1 MSRLHIKAL
10 CYQEYGPFDLTIEAG
25 QCVGLSGPSGSGKTL
40 MLRAIADL
48 DAHTGYVFS
57 DDAEC
62 LIMQAPQWRKQVGLL
77 PTESQWWHDTVGENF
92 TSAVNKTYLKRLGFD
107 EDALSW
113 QISRLSSGERQRLAL
128 VRLLSNRPQV
138 LLLDE
143 PTASLDSANIQN
155 AETLI
160 AEYRRNIGAAVL
172 WVSHDMEQI
181 VRVAER
187 HFQIH
192 HTTLKELPI

>member
-10 CYQEYGPFDLTIEAG
+10 CYQDRGPFDLTVEAG
-25 QCVGLSGPSGSGKTL
+25 RCIGLSGPSGSGKTL

-48 DAHTGYVFS
+48 DPHSGHIFLDET
-57 DDAEC
+57 EC
-62 LIMQAPQWRKQVGLL
+62 LTMQAPQWRKQVGLL
-77 PTESQWWHDTVGENF
+77 PAESQWWYDTAGENF
-92 TSAVNKTYLKRLGFD
+92 TSTVDKTWLKRLGFD

-128 VRLLSNRPQV
+128 VRLLSCRPQA

-155 AETLI
+155 AEALI
-160 AEYRRNIGAAVL
+160 AEYRRNTGAAVL
-172 WVSHDMEQI
+172 WVSHDTGQI
-181 VRVAER
+181 KRVAER

-192 HTTLKELPI
+192 HQTLTELPI

>member
-10 CYQEYGPFDLTIEAG
+10 CYQDRGPFDLAIEAG

-40 MLRAIADL
+40 MLRAITDL
-48 DAHTGYVFS
+48 DAHSGHVFLNDS
-57 DDAEC
+57 EC
-62 LIMQAPQWRKQVGLL
+62 LTMQAPQWRKHVGLL
-77 PTESQWWHDTVGENF
+77 PAESQWWHDTVGENF
-92 TSAVNKTYLKRLGFD
+92 TSAVDKTWLKRLGFD
-107 EDALSW
+107 VDALSW
-113 QISRLSSGERQRLAL
+113 QISRLSSGERQRLGL
-128 VRLLSNRPQV
+128 VRLLSSRPQA

-160 AEYRRNIGAAVL
+160 AEYRRNTGAAVL

-181 VRVAER
+181 ARVAER

-192 HTTLKELPI
+192 HNTLKELPI

>member
-10 CYQEYGPFDLTIEAG
+10 CYQDRGPFDLTVEAG
-25 QCVGLSGPSGSGKTL
+25 QCVGLSGISGAGKTL

-48 DAHTGYVFS
+48 DAHSGHIFLN
-57 DDAEC
+57 DAEC
-62 LIMQAPQWRKQVGLL
+62 LTMQAPQWRKQVGLL
-77 PTESQWWHDTVGENF
+77 PAESQWWHDTVGENF
-92 TSAVNKTYLKRLGFD
+92 TSALDLTLLQRLGFD

-128 VRLLSNRPQV
+128 VRLLSNRPQA

-143 PTASLDSANIQN
+143 PTASLDSANIHN
-155 AETLI
+155 AEALI
-160 AEYRRNIGAAVL
+160 AEYRRNTGAAVL

-181 VRVAER
+181 ARVAER

-192 HTTLKELPI
+192 HNTLKEQIV

>member
-10 CYQEYGPFDLTIEAG
+10 CYQDRGPFDLTVEAG
-25 QCVGLSGPSGSGKTL
+25 QCVGLSGISGAGKTL

-48 DAHTGYVFS
+48 DAHSGHVFLN
-57 DDAEC
+57 DAEC
-62 LIMQAPQWRKQVGLL
+62 LTMQAPQWRKHVGLL
-77 PTESQWWHDTVGENF
+77 PAESQWWHDTAGENF
-92 TSAVNKTYLKRLGFD
+92 TSAVDLTLLKRLGFD

-113 QISRLSSGERQRLAL
+113 QISRLSSGERQRLGL
-128 VRLLSNRPQV
+128 VRLLSNRPQA

-143 PTASLDSANIQN
+143 PTASLDAANILN
-155 AETLI
+155 AEALI
-160 AEYRRNIGAAVL
+160 AEYRRNTGAAVL

-192 HTTLKELPI
+192 HNTLKEQII

>member
-10 CYQEYGPFDLTIEAG
+10 HYQDHGPFDLTIEAG

-48 DAHTGYVFS
+48 DAHNGHVFLN
-57 DDAEC
+57 DAEC
-62 LIMQAPQWRKQVGLL
+62 LTMQAPQWRKQVGLL

-92 TSAVNKTYLKRLGFD
+92 TSAVDLTLLKRLGFD
-107 EDALSW
+107 GDALSW
-113 QISRLSSGERQRLAL
+113 QVSRLSSGERQRLAL
-128 VRLLSNRPQV
+128 VRLLSNRPQA

-143 PTASLDSANIQN
+143 PTASLDSTNIQN
-155 AETLI
+155 AEALI
-160 AEYRRNIGAAVL
+160 AEYRRNTGAAVL

-181 VRVAER
+181 ARVAER

>member
-10 CYQEYGPFDLTIEAG
+10 CYQGRGPFNLTVQAG
-25 QCVGLSGPSGSGKTL
+25 QCVGLSGISGSGKTL

-48 DAHTGYVFS
+48 DTHSGHVFL

-62 LIMQAPQWRKQVGLL
+62 QTMQAPQWRKQVGLL
-77 PTESQWWHDTVGENF
+77 PTESQWWHDTAGENF
-92 TSAVNKTYLKRLGFD
+92 TSAVELTLLKRLGFD

-113 QISRLSSGERQRLAL
+113 QVSRLSSGERQRLAL
-128 VRLLSNRPQV
+128 ARLLSSRPQA

-160 AEYRRNIGAAVL
+160 VEYRRDTGAAVL

-181 VRVAER
+181 ARVAER

-192 HTTLKELPI
+192 HEALKEQII

>member
-1 MSRLHIKAL
+1 MSRLDIKTL
-10 CYQEYGPFDLTIEAG
+10 CYQDRGPFDLTIEAS
-25 QCVGLSGPSGSGKTL
+25 QCVGLSGLSGSGKTL

-48 DAHTGYVFS
+48 DAHTGHIFL
-57 DDAEC
+57 DEAEC
-62 LIMQAPQWRKQVGLL
+62 QQIQAPLWRQRVGLL
-77 PTESQWWHDTVGENF
+77 PTESHWWHDTVGENF
-92 TSAVNKTYLKRLGFD
+92 TSAVDLTLLKRLGFD
-107 EDALSW
+107 GDALSW

-128 VRLLSNRPQV
+128 VRLLSNRPQA

-160 AEYRRNIGAAVL
+160 AEYRRNTGAAVL

-181 VRVAER
+181 ARVAER

-192 HTTLKELPI
+192 HTTLKEQPI

>member
-10 CYQEYGPFDLTIEAG
+10 CYQDRGPFDLTIEAG
-25 QCVGLSGPSGSGKTL
+25 QCVGLSGISGSGKTL

-48 DAHTGYVFS
+48 DTHSGHVFS
-57 DDAEC
+57 DDSEC
-62 LIMQAPQWRKQVGLL
+62 LTMQAPQWRKQVGLL

-92 TSAVNKTYLKRLGFD
+92 TSAVDKSYLKRLGFD
-107 EDALSW
+107 EGALSW

-128 VRLLSNRPQV
+128 VRLLSCRPQV

-155 AETLI
+155 TEILI
-160 AEYRRNIGAAVL
+160 AEYRRDTGAAVL
-172 WVSHDMEQI
+172 WVSHDIEQI
-181 VRVAER
+181 ARVAER

-192 HTTLKELPI
+192 HEALKEQII

>member
-10 CYQEYGPFDLTIEAG
+10 CYQDRGPFDLTIEAG
-25 QCVGLSGPSGSGKTL
+25 QCVGLSGLSGSGKTL

-48 DAHTGYVFS
+48 DAHSGHVFS
-57 DDAEC
+57 DDIEC
-62 LIMQAPQWRKQVGLL
+62 LTMQAPQWRKQVGLL

-92 TSAVNKTYLKRLGFD
+92 TSAVDLTLLKRLGFD
-107 EDALSW
+107 GDALSW
-113 QISRLSSGERQRLAL
+113 QVSRLSSGERQRLAL
-128 VRLLSNRPQV
+128 VRLLSNRPQA

-155 AETLI
+155 AEALI
-160 AEYRRNIGAAVL
+160 AEYRRNTGAAVL

-181 VRVAER
+181 ARVAER
-187 HFQIH
+187 HFQIYH
-192 HTTLKELPI
+192 KSLEEQII

>member
-10 CYQEYGPFDLTIEAG
+10 CYQDCGPFDLTIEAG
-25 QCVGLSGPSGSGKTL
+25 QCVGLSGSSGSGKTL

-48 DAHTGYVFS
+48 DAYTGHVFS
-57 DDAEC
+57 DDVEC
-62 LIMQAPQWRKQVGLL
+62 LTMKAPQWRKQVGLL

-92 TSAVNKTYLKRLGFD
+92 TSAVDKTWLKRLGFD

-113 QISRLSSGERQRLAL
+113 QVSRLSSGERQRLAL
-128 VRLLSNRPQV
+128 VRLLSNRPQA

-155 AETLI
+155 AEALI
-160 AEYRRNIGAAVL
+160 AEYRRNTGAAVL

-181 VRVAER
+181 ARVAER
-187 HFQIH
+187 HFEIHRKTLEEQI
-192 HTTLKELPI
+192 I

>member
-10 CYQEYGPFDLTIEAG
+10 CYQEHGPFDLTIEAG
-25 QCVGLSGPSGSGKTL
+25 QCVILSGPSGAGKTL
-40 MLRAIADL
+40 MLRAIAEL
-48 DAHTGYVFS
+48 DDHSGHIFLDET
-57 DDAEC
+57 EC
-62 LIMQAPQWRKQVGLL
+62 RQIQAPSWRKQVGLL
-77 PTESQWWHDTVGENF
+77 PAESQWWHDTVGENF
-92 TSAVNKTYLKRLGFD
+92 ISAVNKAYLKRLGFNT
-107 EDALSW
+107 DALSW

-128 VRLLSNRPQV
+128 VRLLSNRPQA

-143 PTASLDSANIQN
+143 PTASLDPANIQN
-155 AETLI
+155 TETLI
-160 AEYRRNIGAAVL
+160 AEYRRNTGAAVL

-192 HTTLKELPI
+192 HKTLKEQII